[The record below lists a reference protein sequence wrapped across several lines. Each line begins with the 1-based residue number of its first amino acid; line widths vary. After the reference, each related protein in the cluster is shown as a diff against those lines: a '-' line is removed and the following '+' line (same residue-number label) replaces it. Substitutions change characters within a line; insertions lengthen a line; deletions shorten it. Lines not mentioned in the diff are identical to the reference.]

1 MSPRSERTQPAP
13 QVVVLCADA
22 DQRETLAYWLGAAGT
37 ATGVALTGYDARAML
52 ARDKAR
58 LLVTDRVLPP
68 WPGLDTIVSLKQA
81 YPLLK
86 VAFIDDGLPDTPA
99 LVRSAGVDIILPR
112 PLRRATVLDA
122 FLAVGPTDGRV
133 ACAS

>member
-1 MSPRSERTQPAP
+1 MSARSERTQFAP
-13 QVVVLCADA
+13 QVVVLCANA
-22 DQRETLAYWLGAAGT
+22 DHRETLAYWLVSAGI

-52 ARDKAR
+52 VSGKAR

-68 WPGLDTIVSLKQA
+68 WPGLDTIVSQKQA

-86 VAFIDDGLPDTPA
+86 VAFIDDGLPDTRT

-122 FLAVGPTDGRV
+122 SVTVGPTDGRI